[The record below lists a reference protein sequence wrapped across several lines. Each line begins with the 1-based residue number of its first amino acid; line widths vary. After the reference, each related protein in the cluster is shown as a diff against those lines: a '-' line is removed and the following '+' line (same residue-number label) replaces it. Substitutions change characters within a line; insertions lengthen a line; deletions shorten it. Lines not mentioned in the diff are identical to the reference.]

1 MKKELMD
8 KASKTQEKPPGVK
21 VPVTITGTHTSTD
34 SNLKYVCLFPDMLSP
49 NPTTPNNPPPILSPP
64 GEAAPTS
71 STKKATQG
79 PPPPPPSGQRP
90 LTGKLREAAAG
101 GQETPDGCQK
111 SCICT
116 SKLSDRECWQHW
128 DLHTRG
134 SDKAM
139 RKLLDTHTALTSST
153 HTHTYTI
160 TPQYKY

>member
-21 VPVTITGTHTSTD
+21 VPVTITGTHTQAQTQI
-34 SNLKYVCLFPDMLSP
+34 SNMSVFFLTCSP
-49 NPTTPNNPPPILSPP
+49 LTQPPPNNPRPILSPP

-71 STKKATQG
+71 STEKATQG

-116 SKLSDRECWQHW
+116 SKLSDREC
-128 DLHTRG
+128 
-134 SDKAM
+134 
-139 RKLLDTHTALTSST
+139 
-153 HTHTYTI
+153 
-160 TPQYKY
+160 